1 MKRINKWT
9 YLLAAA
15 LLFSACGSEET
26 FIPTPEDEG
35 EQTVKIALNIDTN
48 DADGVMT
55 RAGGNSAVPEGYR
68 LRYIIAAYDWRENAD
83 GDTLKAE
90 PIVKETE
97 YADDLQNITG
107 TLRLMAG
114 RKYAVVAWADYVKT
128 DAQTKDVYY
137 DTAGWPII
145 TAKTGTTAIAADNKD
160 AEDAYTA
167 KVMYTAYT
175 AETEGPQS
183 LVLTLKRPLTK
194 VCLENISITGEA
206 QSPPFT
212 IKCQVG
218 EVPEAGTNGT
228 ETVGN
233 TEDPKQQSFNVL
245 TQEVSGQLAESTTFT
260 METAP
265 IVTSPYIYFFNKSTS
280 TVKLHIEDE
289 NAVKYGLKA
298 AGNSIVGSV
307 LTLQLVKENTSITI
321 RRESGGTELPFY
333 PFPTAEEE
341 MKLQHYADSPL
352 KTE

>member
-35 EQTVKIALNIDTN
+35 GQTVKIALNIDTN

-55 RAGGNSAVPEGYR
+55 RAGGNSAVPEGYK

-83 GDTLKAE
+83 GDTLKTE

-114 RKYAVVAWADYVKT
+114 RKYAVVAWADYVKKDT
-128 DAQTKDVYY
+128 QTKDVYY
-137 DTAGWPII
+137 DTAGWPEI
-145 TAKTGTTAIAADNKD
+145 TAKTGMATDNKD

-175 AETEGPQS
+175 VEAEAPQS

-194 VCLENISITGEA
+194 VCLNNININGGTPTA
-206 QSPPFT
+206 PYT
-212 IKCQVG
+212 IKCRVG
-218 EVPEAGTNGT
+218 EVPEEGAGRT

-265 IVTSPYIYFFNKSTS
+265 TVTSPYIYFFNKSTS
-280 TVKLHIEDE
+280 TVRLHIEDK
-289 NAVKYGLKA
+289 NTVKYGLKA
-298 AGNSIVGSV
+298 TGNLTDGSE
-307 LTLQLVKENTSITI
+307 LTLELVKENTSITI
-321 RRESGGTELPFY
+321 QNKTEGVALLFY
-333 PFPTAEEE
+333 PFPIAG
-341 MKLQHYADSPL
+341 
-352 KTE
+352 